1 MTPHDQPE
9 AEPAAEPFKTLN
21 MNQMQD
27 LVAMLAELDD
37 DAVAQMF
44 LSELHALDAAEKARG
59 AASHESKRELP
70 PR

>member
-1 MTPHDQPE
+1 MPPHEQPK
-9 AEPAAEPFKTLN
+9 AQPAADPFQTLN

-44 LSELHALDAAEKARG
+44 LSELHSLDAAEQAHG
-59 AASHESKRELP
+59 GGP
-70 PR
+70 PATRPEQHQK